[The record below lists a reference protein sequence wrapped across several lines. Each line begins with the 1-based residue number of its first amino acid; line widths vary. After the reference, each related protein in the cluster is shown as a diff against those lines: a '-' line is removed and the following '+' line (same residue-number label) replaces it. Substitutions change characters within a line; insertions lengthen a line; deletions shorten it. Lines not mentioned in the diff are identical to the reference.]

1 VSVVND
7 GSGLAALPD
16 PGGARTLDE
25 LVDRLRLLKA
35 WSGAPSYETI
45 KDRVNASWQGSGRPP
60 ADMTAKSTVADCF
73 KRGRRRVDA
82 ELVVAVV
89 AAMHPDPGYVAQ
101 WRQALRVVLS
111 EIDAAGQVRVHDTL
125 PDDLAHFT
133 GREEAL
139 AALWEATGPPGG
151 FGDGGVADEEPAGC
165 VVALE
170 GMPGVGKTRLAVHF
184 GHLLLRRLPFDHVLF
199 VDLRGVHA
207 DQPPVAPGAV
217 LDGFLRLLGV
227 PGAGIPHDLDRR
239 EAAYRQQVA
248 GRRMLVVL
256 DNAADEAQ
264 VRRLLPRSPGYAAI
278 VTSRRSLAGLEA
290 ATRLTLD
297 VFTPGEA
304 LSLLTRVAPTLPAGD
319 DPEALLRVARRCA
332 YLPLALDLVGT
343 HMGAKAGWTATDHA
357 EWLDER
363 HRSHRLDDAVDV
375 ALNLSYGGL
384 PPALQ
389 RTFRLLGTHP
399 GHDAD
404 AYAVAALAD
413 VDLATAGEHLDR
425 LAAEHLLRTSAPGR
439 YVFHDLVRAF
449 AVHRAQEEDGA
460 SSRRAAMSRLLDHQL
475 CTASLAMDVL
485 VPAEQHR
492 RPRVPA
498 SRTPRPELAEPG
510 AGCGGRRG
518 GGAQEW
524 LETERANLVAAA
536 VHAAGHGR
544 PDHTIALAATLFRH
558 LDSGGHFQD
567 GLTLHTHA
575 RDAAR
580 ACGDLEGQARALLNL
595 GTVHERWGHYEESI
609 ARTSA
614 AIDLFGRLGMQ
625 LEQARA
631 LGNRAGGYERMG
643 DYQRAFDDVER
654 SLALFREVGGQ
665 ALDEAR
671 ALANL
676 GVLSGR
682 LGRLDEAIAHNVHAL
697 EVCRRL
703 AYRDGEMWGLVN
715 LADAYLASG
724 RPRDALPHAAGA
736 LELARELR
744 HHYGEP
750 WAMLALGRA
759 QAGLGRAPE
768 GTDHVR
774 GAADLLRTLG
784 DPEGEAEARAHLKA
798 VESAPP

>member
-1 VSVVND
+1 MGVVND
-7 GSGLAALPD
+7 GSGPAALPD

-139 AALWEATGPPGG
+139 AGLWAAIGLPGG
-151 FGDGGVADEEPAGC
+151 GSGAGSGGGAAAGEPPAGR

-239 EAAYRQQVA
+239 EAAYRQQVT
-248 GRRMLVVL
+248 GRRVLVVL
-256 DNAADEAQ
+256 DNAVDEAQ
-264 VRRLLPRSPGYAAI
+264 VRRLLPRSPGCAAI

-304 LSLLTRVAPTLPAGD
+304 LSLLTRVAPALPAGD

-384 PPALQ
+384 PPAVQ
-389 RTFRLLGTHP
+389 GTFRLLGTHP

-425 LAAEHLLRTSAPGR
+425 LAAEHLLRASAPGR

-460 SSRRAAMSRLLDHQL
+460 SSRRAAISRLLDHQL

-492 RPRVPA
+492 RPRVPD
-498 SRTPRPELAEPG
+498 SRTPRPELGE
-510 AGCGGRRG
+510 RE
-518 GGAQEW
+518 AQEW

-567 GLTLHTHA
+567 ARTLHTHA

-580 ACGDLEGQARALLNL
+580 ACGDLEGEARALLNL

-614 AIDLFGRLGMQ
+614 AIDLYERLGMR
-625 LEQARA
+625 LEHARA
-631 LGNRAGGYERMG
+631 LGNRVGGYERMG
-643 DYQRAFDDVER
+643 DYQRAIEDVER
-654 SLALFREVGGQ
+654 SLALFREVGGH

-682 LGRLDEAIAHNVHAL
+682 LGRLDEAIAHNEHAL

-715 LADAYLASG
+715 LADAYLAAG
-724 RPRDALPHAAGA
+724 RPGDALPHAAGA

-759 QAGLGRAPE
+759 QAGLGRVPE
-768 GTDHVR
+768 GTEHLR
-774 GAADLLRTLG
+774 RAADLLRTLG

-798 VESAPP
+798 AEPAAT